1 MTTSTS
7 MPKES
12 PAFARKAGSYDVH
25 ASVQADAARWL
36 AEWLPQ
42 DGSNGSCLELGA
54 GTGLFSQHLADR
66 FQHLDCTDISPEML
80 LQCRERLPGV
90 NYRVLDAWDPPS
102 WDEQHYDFLASS
114 SLLQWAPSPVSVL
127 KNWSDR
133 LCADGRM
140 LLGFFV
146 APSLPELD
154 RVLGG
159 QSPVNW
165 RSPAEWQDAM
175 GDSGLELERIETT
188 THRYYYSSALEFL
201 KSLHGTGCN
210 VSRGTST
217 GTLRRLLR
225 QYEAAYKTDAGV
237 YATWTFCRAELVK

>member
-36 AEWLPQ
+36 AEWLPLNA
-42 DGSNGSCLELGA
+42 SRESCLELGA
-54 GTGLFSQHLADR
+54 GTGLFSQYLADR
-66 FQHLDCTDISPEML
+66 FTKIECTDISSEML
-80 LQCRERLPGV
+80 LHCRERLSDA
-90 NYRVLDAWDPPS
+90 NYRVLDAWSAPK
-102 WDEQHYDFLASS
+102 WDEPRWDNITSC
-114 SLLQWAPSPVSVL
+114 SLLQWAPSPATVL
-127 KNWSDR
+127 RHWSER
-133 LCADGRM
+133 LKSDGEM

-154 RVLGG
+154 HVLGG
-159 QSPVNW
+159 KSPVDW

-175 GDSGLELERIETT
+175 GDAGLELERIETT

>member
-1 MTTSTS
+1 MITGAS

-12 PAFARKAGSYDVH
+12 PAFARKAGSYDLH

-80 LQCRERLPGV
+80 QQCRERLPTA
-90 NYRVLDAWDPPS
+90 NYRVLDAW
-102 WDEQHYDFLASS
+102 EQSGWRERQYDFLTSC
-114 SLLQWAPSPVSVL
+114 SLLQWAPSPATAL
-127 KNWSDR
+127 KNWSER
-133 LCADGRM
+133 LESSGHM

-154 RVLGG
+154 HVLDGK
-159 QSPVNW
+159 SPVNW
-165 RSPAEWQDAM
+165 RSSAEWQEAM
-175 GDSGLELERIETT
+175 DVAGLKLERMETLS
-188 THRYYYSSALEFL
+188 HRYHYPSTLEFW

-210 VSRGTST
+210 VSRGTSI

-225 QYEAAYKTDAGV
+225 EYEAAFTTDYGV
-237 YATWTFCRAELVK
+237 RATWTFCRAELNK